1 MTILTKAPS
10 AWLPQE
16 TYDRLS
22 KELEPLCGPARQEI
36 ATRLESAR
44 AEGNAEE
51 NGAYLT
57 TLEEQAKNEGRILEL
72 KELLETAHVGEN
84 PADDGVVDVGMVVE
98 ATVGD
103 QDLRFLF
110 GNRKIAKDCDDLDV
124 YCERSPLGVAIYG
137 AQTGQTVTYTAP
149 NGKAIE
155 VTINAVTPYKL

>member
-1 MTILTKAPS
+1 MTLLTKTSS

-16 TYDRLS
+16 TYDRLTN
-22 KELEPLCGPARQEI
+22 ELEQLCGPTRQEI
-36 ATRLESAR
+36 ATRLEAAR

-72 KELLETAHVGEN
+72 KELLETAHVGDN
-84 PADDGVVDVGMVVE
+84 PADDGVVDVGMIVE
-98 ATVGD
+98 ATVAG

-110 GNRKIAKDCDDLDV
+110 GNRQIAKDSENLDV
-124 YCERSPLGVAIYG
+124 YSERSPLGVAIHG
-137 AQTGQTVTYTAP
+137 AEAGQTVTYTAP

-155 VTINAVTPYKL
+155 VTINAVTPYKP

>member
-22 KELEPLCGPARQEI
+22 KELEHLCGPARQEI
-36 ATRLESAR
+36 ATRLEAAR

-110 GNRKIAKDCDDLDV
+110 GNRQIAKDYDDLDV
-124 YCERSPLGVAIYG
+124 YSERSPLGVAIHG

-155 VTINAVTPYKL
+155 VTINAVTPYKP